1 MINKNKNKQIH
12 SLPKINPPPTTKN
25 TNKQT
30 KNKNQNREHI
40 KTKKPKNANC
50 MDKNMTLFLV
60 IISPYKVN
68 ITDC

>member
-1 MINKNKNKQIH
+1 MTNKNKNKQIH
-12 SLPKINPPPTTKN
+12 SLPKKNPTTN
-25 TNKQT
+25 NKKHKQI
-30 KNKNQNREHI
+30 NKKQKREHI

-68 ITDC
+68 ITAF

>member
-12 SLPKINPPPTTKN
+12 SLPKKNPTTN
-25 TNKQT
+25 NNKKHKQI
-30 KNKNQNREHI
+30 NKKQKREHI

-68 ITDC
+68 ITAF